1 MNMNFT
7 AAELEELNKTEDIT
21 AEPETVSEAE
31 TTAAEAAAEKPQTTT
46 LQTVSEAE
54 TTAAEAAAE
63 KPQTTTLQTMTVD
76 QSIYAIVE
84 PGTGPLLRSST
95 TDDNAKLFNALNG
108 SSESVK
114 NWLGEEIDV
123 TDIVITSADVPSIM
137 GDEDSERV
145 CKPCVHFFTLD
156 GTHISSISNGIV
168 KSTKMLLACGLTPS
182 EERPIRIRFKE
193 VETKK
198 GTAHTFEMV

>member
-7 AAELEELNKTEDIT
+7 PEELEELNTSTEENIT
-21 AEPETVSEAE
+21 ETETEAAPETVQEASER
-31 TTAAEAAAEKPQTTT
+31 PQT
-46 LQTVSEAE
+46 Q
-54 TTAAEAAAE
+54 
-63 KPQTTTLQTMTVD
+63 LQTMTVD

-182 EERPIRIRFKE
+182 EDRPIRIRFKE

>member
-1 MNMNFT
+1 MNMNFN
-7 AAELEELNKTEDIT
+7 ADELEKINE
-21 AEPETVSEAE
+21 EAQALEASE
-31 TTAAEAAAEKPQTTT
+31 TTAEEAP
-46 LQTVSEAE
+46 
-54 TTAAEAAAE
+54 AAEATASATEGAPAIAE
-63 KPQTTTLQTMTVD
+63 GAPEKEVTALQTMTVD

-95 TDDNAKLFNALNG
+95 TSDNAKLFNALNG

-168 KSTKMLLACGLTPS
+168 KSTKMLLACGLTPT
-182 EERPIRIRFKE
+182 EEHPIRIRFKE

>member
-1 MNMNFT
+1 MNMNFN
-7 AAELEELNKTEDIT
+7 ADELEKINEE
-21 AEPETVSEAE
+21 AQASEASE
-31 TTAAEAAAEKPQTTT
+31 TTSEEAPAAEATASATEEAPAASEKPQST
-46 LQTVSEAE
+46 Q
-54 TTAAEAAAE
+54 
-63 KPQTTTLQTMTVD
+63 LQTMTVD

-168 KSTKMLLACGLTPS
+168 KSTKMLLACGLTPT
-182 EERPIRIRFKE
+182 EEHPIRIRFKE

>member
-1 MNMNFT
+1 MNMNFN
-7 AAELEELNKTEDIT
+7 ADELDKINEEAK
-21 AEPETVSEAE
+21 ASEASE
-31 TTAAEAAAEKPQTTT
+31 TTTEEAPAAEATASATEEAPAAENE
-46 LQTVSEAE
+46 V
-54 TTAAEAAAE
+54 TA
-63 KPQTTTLQTMTVD
+63 LQTMTVD

-95 TDDNAKLFNALNG
+95 TSDNAKLFNALNG

-168 KSTKMLLACGLTPS
+168 KSTKMLLACGLTPT
-182 EERPIRIRFKE
+182 EEHPIRIRFKE

>member
-7 AAELEELNKTEDIT
+7 PEELDELNKTEDIT
-21 AEPETVSEAE
+21 AEPETAEPAEAE
-31 TTAAEAAAEKPQTTT
+31 PAEAEPAEAEPE
-46 LQTVSEAE
+46 TVSAP
-54 TTAAEAAAE
+54 E

-84 PGTGPLLRSST
+84 QGTGPLLRSST
-95 TDDNAKLFNALNG
+95 TTNEAKLFNALNG

-168 KSTKMLLACGLTPS
+168 KSTKMLLACGLNPS
-182 EERPIRIRFKE
+182 EEKPIRIRFKE

>member
-7 AAELEELNKTEDIT
+7 PEELEELNVTTET
-21 AEPETVSEAE
+21 AAETAASTEPETAATEAAE
-31 TTAAEAAAEKPQTTT
+31 TAASTEPETAATEAAAEK
-46 LQTVSEAE
+46 S
-54 TTAAEAAAE
+54 
-63 KPQTTTLQTMTVD
+63 QTTTLQTMTVD

-168 KSTKMLLACGLTPS
+168 KSTKMLLACGLTPT
-182 EERPIRIRFKE
+182 EEKPIRIRFKE

>member
-7 AAELEELNKTEDIT
+7 PEELDELNKTEDIT
-21 AEPETVSEAE
+21 AEPETVEPAEAE
-31 TTAAEAAAEKPQTTT
+31 SAEAEPAEAESAEAEPE
-46 LQTVSEAE
+46 TVSAP
-54 TTAAEAAAE
+54 E

-95 TDDNAKLFNALNG
+95 TTNEAKLFNALNG

-168 KSTKMLLACGLTPS
+168 KSTKMLLACGLNPS
-182 EERPIRIRFKE
+182 EEKPIRIRFKE

>member
-1 MNMNFT
+1 MNMNFNQ
-7 AAELEELNKTEDIT
+7 EELDKINEEAQSEQTAQTEQEAQSEQT
-21 AEPETVSEAE
+21 AQTEQEAQSEQ
-31 TTAAEAAAEKPQTTT
+31 EAQIKQEEKSQT
-46 LQTVSEAE
+46 S
-54 TTAAEAAAE
+54 
-63 KPQTTTLQTMTVD
+63 LQTMTVD

-84 PGTGPLLRSST
+84 PGSAPLLRSST
-95 TDDNAKLFNALNG
+95 TDNNVKLFNALNG

-123 TDIVITSADVPSIM
+123 TDIVITSADVPSVM

-156 GTHISSISNGIV
+156 GSHISSISNGIV
-168 KSTKMLLACGLTPS
+168 KSTKMLLACGLTPT
-182 EERPIRIRFKE
+182 EDNPIRIRFKE

>member
-7 AAELEELNKTEDIT
+7 PEELDELNTNTEENIT
-21 AEPETVSEAE
+21 ETE
-31 TTAAEAAAEKPQTTT
+31 AEAAQEAVPEKPQT
-46 LQTVSEAE
+46 Q
-54 TTAAEAAAE
+54 
-63 KPQTTTLQTMTVD
+63 LQTMTVD

-123 TDIVITSADVPSIM
+123 TDIVITSADVPSVM

-182 EERPIRIRFKE
+182 EDRPIRICFKE

>member
-1 MNMNFT
+1 MNMNFN
-7 AAELEELNKTEDIT
+7 ANELEKINE
-21 AEPETVSEAE
+21 EAQALEASE
-31 TTAAEAAAEKPQTTT
+31 TTAEEAP
-46 LQTVSEAE
+46 
-54 TTAAEAAAE
+54 AAEATASATEEAPE
-63 KPQTTTLQTMTVD
+63 KEVTALQTMTVD

-95 TDDNAKLFNALNG
+95 TSDNAKLFNALNG

-168 KSTKMLLACGLTPS
+168 KSTKMLLACGLTPT
-182 EERPIRIRFKE
+182 EEHPIRIRFKE

>member
-1 MNMNFT
+1 MNMNFNQ
-7 AAELEELNKTEDIT
+7 EELDKINEE
-21 AEPETVSEAE
+21 AQSEQ
-31 TTAAEAAAEKPQTTT
+31 EAQLDQEAQSEQEAQSKQEEKSQT
-46 LQTVSEAE
+46 S
-54 TTAAEAAAE
+54 
-63 KPQTTTLQTMTVD
+63 LQTMTVD

-84 PGTGPLLRSST
+84 PGSAPLLRSST
-95 TDDNAKLFNALNG
+95 TDNNVKLFNALNG

-123 TDIVITSADVPSIM
+123 TDIVITSADVPSVM

-156 GTHISSISNGIV
+156 GSHISSISNGIV
-168 KSTKMLLACGLTPS
+168 KSTKMLLACGLTPT
-182 EERPIRIRFKE
+182 EDNPIRIRFKE

>member
-7 AAELEELNKTEDIT
+7 PEELEELNKTEDIT
-21 AEPETVSEAE
+21 AEPEIASEP
-31 TTAAEAAAEKPQTTT
+31 AEAAPDTVQEAAPEKTQTT
-46 LQTVSEAE
+46 Q
-54 TTAAEAAAE
+54 
-63 KPQTTTLQTMTVD
+63 LQTMTVD

-168 KSTKMLLACGLTPS
+168 KSTKMLLACGLTPT
-182 EERPIRIRFKE
+182 EDRPIRIRFKE

>member
-1 MNMNFT
+1 MNMNFN
-7 AAELEELNKTEDIT
+7 ADELEKINE
-21 AEPETVSEAE
+21 
-31 TTAAEAAAEKPQTTT
+31 EAAQASALE
-46 LQTVSEAE
+46 
-54 TTAAEAAAE
+54 EAAPE
-63 KPQTTTLQTMTVD
+63 KEAASEKEVTSLQTMTVD

-84 PGTGPLLRSST
+84 AGTGPLLRSST
-95 TDDNAKLFNALNG
+95 TSDNAKLFNALNG

-114 NWLGEEIDV
+114 NWIGEEIDV

-168 KSTKMLLACGLTPS
+168 KSTKMLLACGLTPT
-182 EERPIRIRFKE
+182 EEAPIRIRFKE

-198 GTAHTFEMV
+198 GTAHVFEMV

>member
-7 AAELEELNKTEDIT
+7 PEELDELNKTEDIT
-21 AEPETVSEAE
+21 AEPETAEPAEAE
-31 TTAAEAAAEKPQTTT
+31 PD
-46 LQTVSEAE
+46 TVSAPG
-54 TTAAEAAAE
+54 

-95 TDDNAKLFNALNG
+95 TTNEAKLFNALNG

-168 KSTKMLLACGLTPS
+168 KSTKMLLACGLNPT
-182 EERPIRIRFKE
+182 EEKPIRIRFKE

>member
-7 AAELEELNKTEDIT
+7 AEELEELDKTEDIT
-21 AEPETVSEAE
+21 AAEAATTEPET
-31 TTAAEAAAEKPQTTT
+31 T
-46 LQTVSEAE
+46 
-54 TTAAEAAAE
+54 AAE

-95 TDDNAKLFNALNG
+95 TDDNARLFNALNG

-198 GTAHTFEMV
+198 GTAHVFEMV

>member
-1 MNMNFT
+1 MTMNFT
-7 AAELEELNKTEDIT
+7 PEELDELNKTEDIT
-21 AEPETVSEAE
+21 AEPETAEPAEAE
-31 TTAAEAAAEKPQTTT
+31 PE
-46 LQTVSEAE
+46 TVSAP
-54 TTAAEAAAE
+54 E

-95 TDDNAKLFNALNG
+95 TTNEAKLFNALNG

-168 KSTKMLLACGLTPS
+168 KSTKMLLACGLNPS
-182 EERPIRIRFKE
+182 EEKPIRIRFKE

>member
-7 AAELEELNKTEDIT
+7 PEELDELNKTEDIT
-21 AEPETVSEAE
+21 AEPETAEPAEAE
-31 TTAAEAAAEKPQTTT
+31 PETAEPAEAEPE
-46 LQTVSEAE
+46 TVSAP
-54 TTAAEAAAE
+54 E

-84 PGTGPLLRSST
+84 QGTGPLLRSST
-95 TDDNAKLFNALNG
+95 TTNEAKLFNALNG

-168 KSTKMLLACGLTPS
+168 KSTKMLLACGLNPS
-182 EERPIRIRFKE
+182 EEKPIRIRFKE

>member
-7 AAELEELNKTEDIT
+7 AEELEELNKTEDIT
-21 AEPETVSEAE
+21 AETTAAEAAAAEPE
-31 TTAAEAAAEKPQTTT
+31 TTAAEAAAEKT
-46 LQTVSEAE
+46 
-54 TTAAEAAAE
+54 
-63 KPQTTTLQTMTVD
+63 QTTTLQTMTVD

>member
-7 AAELEELNKTEDIT
+7 AEELEELNKTEDIN
-21 AEPETVSEAE
+21 AESETVSEPE
-31 TTAAEAAAEKPQTTT
+31 TAPEKPQ
-46 LQTVSEAE
+46 
-54 TTAAEAAAE
+54 
-63 KPQTTTLQTMTVD
+63 TTLQTMTVD

>member
-1 MNMNFT
+1 MNMNFNVD
-7 AAELEELNKTEDIT
+7 ELEKINEE
-21 AEPETVSEAE
+21 AAQASAPEEAAQASEPEK
-31 TTAAEAAAEKPQTTT
+31 EAAPEKEVT
-46 LQTVSEAE
+46 S
-54 TTAAEAAAE
+54 
-63 KPQTTTLQTMTVD
+63 LQTMTVD

-84 PGTGPLLRSST
+84 AGTGPLLRSST
-95 TDDNAKLFNALNG
+95 TSDNAKLFNALNG

-114 NWLGEEIDV
+114 NWIGEEIDV

-168 KSTKMLLACGLTPS
+168 KSTKMLLACGLTPT
-182 EERPIRIRFKE
+182 EEAPIRIRFKE

-198 GTAHTFEMV
+198 GTAHVFEMV

>member
-7 AAELEELNKTEDIT
+7 PEELEELNATTET
-21 AEPETVSEAE
+21 AETAASTEPET
-31 TTAAEAAAEKPQTTT
+31 AAT
-46 LQTVSEAE
+46 
-54 TTAAEAAAE
+54 EAAAE
-63 KPQTTTLQTMTVD
+63 KPQTTTLQTMTVY

-168 KSTKMLLACGLTPS
+168 KSTKMLLACGLTPTA
-182 EERPIRIRFKE
+182 ENPIRIRFKE

>member
-7 AAELEELNKTEDIT
+7 PEELDELNKTEDIT
-21 AEPETVSEAE
+21 AEPDTAEPAEAEPETVSS
-31 TTAAEAAAEKPQTTT
+31 P
-46 LQTVSEAE
+46 
-54 TTAAEAAAE
+54 E

-95 TDDNAKLFNALNG
+95 TTNEAKLFNALNG

-168 KSTKMLLACGLTPS
+168 KSTKMLLACGLNPT
-182 EERPIRIRFKE
+182 EEKPIRIRFKE

>member
-7 AAELEELNKTEDIT
+7 PEELEELNVTEAT
-21 AEPETVSEAE
+21 ETVASTEPET
-31 TTAAEAAAEKPQTTT
+31 AAE
-46 LQTVSEAE
+46 EA
-54 TTAAEAAAE
+54 TAE

-95 TDDNAKLFNALNG
+95 TNDNAKLFNALNG

-168 KSTKMLLACGLTPS
+168 KSTKMLLACGLTPT
-182 EERPIRIRFKE
+182 EEKPIRIRFKE

>member
-7 AAELEELNKTEDIT
+7 PEELEELNKTEDIT
-21 AEPETVSEAE
+21 AEPETVSEP
-31 TTAAEAAAEKPQTTT
+31 AEAEPETASAPEKTQTT
-46 LQTVSEAE
+46 Q
-54 TTAAEAAAE
+54 
-63 KPQTTTLQTMTVD
+63 LQTMTVD

-145 CKPCVHFFTLD
+145 SNTCVNFFTLD

-168 KSTKMLLACGLTPS
+168 KSTKMLLACGLTPT
-182 EERPIRIRFKE
+182 EDNPIRIRFKE

>member
-7 AAELEELNKTEDIT
+7 MDELEKLNETEAAAEAATN
-21 AEPETVSEAE
+21 
-31 TTAAEAAAEKPQTTT
+31 TAAEAATN
-46 LQTVSEAE
+46 
-54 TTAAEAAAE
+54 TAAEAALDNS
-63 KPQTTTLQTMTVD
+63 THLQTMTVD

-114 NWLGEEIDV
+114 QWLNEEVDI

-137 GDEDSERV
+137 GDDDSDRV

-168 KSTKMLLACGLTPS
+168 KSTKMLLACGLTPTPDT
-182 EERPIRIRFKE
+182 PIRIRFKE
-193 VETKK
+193 IETKK
-198 GTAHTFEMV
+198 GTAHTFEMISC